1 MRARDLAAGTPVT
14 GTDQPETKHAVENT
28 VQSTITSLTY
38 VVGSA
43 SCGVTFVAPTTGR
56 VLVLWGG
63 ALDHN
68 TAGRATILSFRLGLG
83 SSIGA
88 GTLVLPPDD
97 TRSVQNVGVNDLAP
111 GGWHPV
117 AGLDPGVTYN
127 VQLQHRVTVGGN
139 GTVSRRSVTVQP
151 LT

>member
-14 GTDQPETKHAVENT
+14 GTDVPATAHATENSLLT
-28 VQSTITSLTY
+28 TITSLTY
-38 VVGSA
+38 IAGT
-43 SCGVTFVAPTTGR
+43 SCGTTFVAPTTGR
-56 VLVLWGG
+56 VLIMWGG
-63 ALDHN
+63 LLDHN
-68 TAGRATILSFRLGLG
+68 TAGRAMILSFRLGTG

-97 TRSVQNVGVNDLAP
+97 TRSVQNVGVNDLGP

-139 GTVSRRSVTVQP
+139 GTLSRRSVTVQP